1 MKSIKTLFVAASLLL
16 SMATMAQDLSSPI
29 YAKWGE
35 TVEERQE
42 NIQHANFLKE
52 SLDNR
57 NYNQA
62 IFHFKQLLNNAPK
75 ASEKAFANALTA
87 FKSKIN
93 QAELA
98 MAKNMS
104 EAPKYMEIRSVLVD
118 SLMWVYDVRLEH
130 FGSHAKRGVNYIKE
144 RKAREYL
151 VYRADDREG
160 VRDLFIDA
168 INVAG
173 SDVEPDLVVTYYN
186 TLCNDFNNTDMIVPA
201 TIIEEYE
208 RLYAILETAGAV
220 EEMKQIDNI
229 FSASGAAD
237 CAILEDIFKAKITA
251 EPENVEVLKKA
262 VALMGR
268 AGCKSEYYL
277 TIAEKYYILE
287 PSAEAAMFLAQAFQ
301 EMGAYDKA
309 AKYIND
315 ALVVETDAKIR
326 HSLMIR
332 LALIDLTANRMS
344 SALKIAREA
353 SALNPEDGIPY
364 YIIAQCYASSVNA
377 CTGFNQKAIFWA
389 AYDTMARSVSLLG
402 EDSDMLP
409 SAKSSLHAFR
419 SYFPTVEEGFF
430 NEVKEGARYTINC
443 GLASGVATT
452 ARFNK

>member
-1 MKSIKTLFVAASLLL
+1 
-16 SMATMAQDLSSPI
+16 MAQDLSSPV

-42 NIQHANFLKE
+42 NIQNANFLKE

-62 IFHFKQLLNNAPK
+62 IAYFTKLLNNAPK
-75 ASEKAFANALTA
+75 ASEKAYANALTA
-87 FKSKIN
+87 FKNKIS
-93 QAELA
+93 QTELA
-98 MAKNMS
+98 MSKNMS
-104 EAPKYMEIRSVLVD
+104 EAPKYMEIRTILVD

-130 FGSHAKRGVNYIKE
+130 FGSHAKRGENYIKE

-168 INVAG
+168 IGVAG
-173 SDVEPDLVVTYYN
+173 ANVNPDLLVTYYN

-201 TIIEEYE
+201 TVVEEYE
-208 RLYAILETAGAV
+208 RLYGILESIGAQD
-220 EEMKQIDNI
+220 EMKQLDNLL
-229 FSASGAAD
+229 SGSKAAD
-237 CAILEDIFKAKITA
+237 CATLEDIFKARIAA
-251 EPENVEVLKKA
+251 EPESVELLKKA

-268 AGCKSEYYL
+268 AGCKSDYYL
-277 TIAEKYYILE
+277 SIAEKYYTLE
-287 PSAEAAMFLAQAFQ
+287 PSADAAMFLAQAFQ
-301 EMGAYDKA
+301 EIGDYDKA

-315 ALVVETDAKIR
+315 ALVVEEDVEIR

-344 SALKIAREA
+344 SAMKVAREA
-353 SALNPEDGIPY
+353 SELDPEDGIPY
-364 YIIAQCYASSVNA
+364 YIIAQCYASSVNS

-389 AYDTMARSVSLLG
+389 AYDTMSRAVSLLD

-409 SAKSSLHAFR
+409 AAKSSLSAFR
-419 SYFPTVEEGFF
+419 SYFPTIEEGFF
-430 NEVKEGARYTINC
+430 NEVKEGERYTVNC
-443 GLASGVATT
+443 GLAAGVATT